1 MAIQQGALV
10 LLKKGDG
17 ADPEVFTKIGA
28 LRSNALTINREN
40 IDITTKDSNYWMEL
54 MSGGVR
60 SIEVTAGMLYKSD
73 DQVQKDMLDL
83 AIADDNS
90 ANFEFFI
97 PGGSGDA
104 VTIKGKFFIENFAPV
119 ESSEYNGEASGS
131 LTLKSSG
138 AVTVTRA

>member
-1 MAIQQGALV
+1 MAIQKGALV
-10 LLKKGDG
+10 LLKMGDG

-40 IDITTKDSNYWMEL
+40 IDITTKDSNFWQDL

-60 SIEVTAGMLYKSD
+60 SVEVTAGMLYKSD
-73 DQVQKDMLDL
+73 DAVQADLLDL
-83 AIADDNS
+83 SLADDNS
-90 ANFEFFI
+90 ANFQFFI

-104 VTIKGKFFIENFAPV
+104 VTITAKMFIENFAPV

-131 LTLKSSG
+131 VTLKSSG
-138 AVTVTRA
+138 APTLTRA